1 MKLPIAIFLSLTT
14 ATAVAS
20 QESERN
26 IIRIS
31 TDNTD
36 LILETG
42 PKIGRAHV

>member
-20 QESERN
+20 QEPERN

-36 LILETG
+36 LILDRKST
-42 PKIGRAHV
+42 RLNSSH